1 MCKLLTI
8 LQYHVRAIDYFF
20 FKWAP
25 FCHSVH
31 TSFLKR
37 NCKKGAALNPIK
49 CTCDNFLLFHENS
62 RNDVRPFYRK
72 KISPLASRKDMLCW
86 AFFKNMQKIFHI
98 FLWEKNVLETSPAE
112 CWPKLI
118 HGILIPISNG
128 PFRHKLR
135 AHLQIKWNRE
145 LCRLLLCPIVQSKT
159 I

>member
-1 MCKLLTI
+1 MMIKMCKLLTI

-72 KISPLASRKDMLCW
+72 KISPLAFRKDMLCW
-86 AFFKNMQKIFHI
+86 AFFKKHVENISYFSVRKECFGNISC
-98 FLWEKNVLETSPAE
+98 WVLTEANS
-112 CWPKLI
+112 
-118 HGILIPISNG
+118 
-128 PFRHKLR
+128 
-135 AHLQIKWNRE
+135 WNSHSHFKR
-145 LCRLLLCPIVQSKT
+145 T